1 MEANLK
7 LTYRLWGIVC
17 IILMSQFSWQC
28 QNPCRPSLAF
38 KIDWRVVVSIHWG
51 MNLRRFFRTLVQRQ
65 YQHFGVC
72 GVVGGCCKVALT
84 IFFLM
89 SLILVRL
96 NKNMDA
102 AAAPATS
109 GKGHWQELVVT
120 LESLCTIIPP
130 HWYITPWCHRVIFKH
145 LVNSTD
151 NDNER

>member
-1 MEANLK
+1 
-7 LTYRLWGIVC
+7 
-17 IILMSQFSWQC
+17 
-28 QNPCRPSLAF
+28 
-38 KIDWRVVVSIHWG
+38 
-51 MNLRRFFRTLVQRQ
+51 
-65 YQHFGVC
+65 VC

-89 SLILVRL
+89 SLILGRL

-130 HWYITPWCHRVIFKH
+130 H
-145 LVNSTD
+145 
-151 NDNER
+151 